1 MKTRFDLI
9 LDRSVQFITNAGID
23 ICRCGSDSCY
33 VVLYIYFFIEPS
45 TQQLSEDE
53 IKLIEVII
61 KLTINGQTRCQS
73 IIPWSLSPSKPR
85 DFKLFVVDSLLKAKS
100 VNLDCD
106 LKMARKSDKFYKF
119 L

>member
-9 LDRSVQFITNAGID
+9 LDRSVQFITNA
-23 ICRCGSDSCY
+23 
-33 VVLYIYFFIEPS
+33 EPS
-45 TQQLSEDE
+45 TQLSDVE
-53 IKLIEVII
+53 IKLIELII
-61 KLTINGQTRCQS
+61 KITINGQTRCQS

-106 LKMARKSDKFYKF
+106 LKMVRSSHKFP
-119 L
+119 